1 MRIDSYTLGMDSAR
15 LYKSSN
21 TMRTTYAQTDVS
33 AQGSKDALMSF
44 SDYLGGK
51 EEAKNFRED
60 ETPETEK
67 TGKKPDYSED
77 FPMFR
82 TSGKYVNN
90 IAADR
95 SVFREFQKL
104 HELMIRHIFDLLF
117 GGKSVNE
124 SADATEL
131 AKIEDDSG
139 DIGRFDMVPVSVKLS
154 EMKFTQE
161 TYYEETESTSFRAL
175 GQVNTADG
183 RTIDVGLNVEMS
195 RTFTAYS
202 STQVNLTDLNLCDP
216 LVINFN
222 GNLPGLK
229 SGDEF
234 SFFFDLDAD
243 GKEEKIS
250 SLGPESAFLALDL
263 NGDGKINDGSELFG
277 PKSGDG
283 FKDLSKYDEDGNGW
297 IDENDEVFEKLK
309 LWVKDPSGEDVLYTL
324 KQKNVGA
331 LYLGAAATQ
340 FTLADAS
347 NAALGYIRQTGLFLY
362 EDGMTGSMQHVDLV
376 S

>member
-1 MRIDSYTLGMDSAR
+1 MDSAR
-15 LYKSSN
+15 LYKSSS

-60 ETPETEK
+60 EAPETEK
-67 TGKKPDYSED
+67 TGKNPDYSED

-82 TSGKYVNN
+82 ATGKYVNN

-131 AKIEDDSG
+131 AEIEDDGLS
-139 DIGRFDMVPVSVKLS
+139 DIACYDMVPVSVKLS

-161 TYYEETESTSFRAL
+161 TYYEETESTSFKAL

-195 RTFTAYS
+195 RTFAAYS

-283 FKDLSKYDEDGNGW
+283 FKDLGKYDEDGNGW
-297 IDENDEVFEKLK
+297 IDENDEIFEKLK

-340 FTLADAS
+340 FTLADAN

-362 EDGMTGSMQHVDLV
+362 EDGMAGSMQHVDLV

>member
-1 MRIDSYTLGMDSAR
+1 
-15 LYKSSN
+15 
-21 TMRTTYAQTDVS
+21 
-33 AQGSKDALMSF
+33 
-44 SDYLGGK
+44 
-51 EEAKNFRED
+51 
-60 ETPETEK
+60 
-67 TGKKPDYSED
+67 
-77 FPMFR
+77 
-82 TSGKYVNN
+82 
-90 IAADR
+90 
-95 SVFREFQKL
+95 
-104 HELMIRHIFDLLF
+104 
-117 GGKSVNE
+117 
-124 SADATEL
+124 
-131 AKIEDDSG
+131 
-139 DIGRFDMVPVSVKLS
+139 MVPVSVKLS

-161 TYYEETESTSFRAL
+161 SYYEETESTSFKAL

-202 STQVNLTDLNLCDP
+202 STQVNLTDLILCDP

-277 PKSGDG
+277 PRSGDG

-297 IDENDEVFEKLK
+297 IDENDAIFEKLK

-340 FTLADAS
+340 FTLTDAN

-362 EDGMTGSMQHVDLV
+362 EDGMAGSMQHVDLV

>member
-1 MRIDSYTLGMDSAR
+1 MDSAR
-15 LYKSSN
+15 LYKSSS

-51 EEAKNFRED
+51 EEAKNYRED
-60 ETPETEK
+60 EAPETEK
-67 TGKKPDYSED
+67 TGKKPEYSEE

-131 AKIEDDSG
+131 AEIEDDGLS
-139 DIGRFDMVPVSVKLS
+139 DIACYDMVPVSVKLS

-161 TYYEETESTSFRAL
+161 TYYEETESTSFKAL

-195 RTFTAYS
+195 RTFAAYS

-297 IDENDEVFEKLK
+297 IDENDSVFEKLK

-340 FTLADAS
+340 FTLADAN

-362 EDGMTGSMQHVDLV
+362 EDGMAGSMQHVDLV